1 MHLHLHL
8 HLPLVFIQTLLFMS
22 QEVCKLLLSNIPT
35 DKLTELSIE
44 ITKELSKRQERN
56 TKLIPDN
63 KIVLNTLTPK
73 SFQFC
78 DEDYSDLDVEKWINW
93 FERFGRC
100 SVKCS
105 NKEEKHVATVI
116 ITYEDSRDCTDA
128 FTATNKMYFNK
139 RYSI

>member
-73 SFQFC
+73 I
-78 DEDYSDLDVEKWINW
+78 L
-93 FERFGRC
+93 
-100 SVKCS
+100 
-105 NKEEKHVATVI
+105 
-116 ITYEDSRDCTDA
+116 
-128 FTATNKMYFNK
+128 
-139 RYSI
+139 SILR